1 MKKSIIIL
9 DNLEE
14 QINFFRDLI
23 KDSTHSFV
31 DVDNELDL
39 LDFVQVK
46 APDLILISSAIPDLD
61 CHLVC
66 KKIKLL
72 EKGKNIPVIIINRD
86 PRYFNVDLI
95 FDAGANDYIN
105 YPFNKREVI
114 HRLNQQLLI
123 KTLKDNLR
131 ETTTQLHKIIP
142 HYQRLQELVETSN
155 LPVTNQDNEGRLH
168 LIPNRRYFEEM
179 LQKEWLRASRQRNSL
194 SDMEG
199 TDLSIILAKIND
211 FEAYENNHE
220 KEIVDS
226 CLRIITQD
234 VKDTAKRAGDL
245 VAEFD
250 KDTFAVLLPST
261 NTAGAQRVAQV
272 IGNHVME
279 LQIPHHFSSV
289 SEFITFSFG
298 LATGIP
304 TQAIHSSNLIDVAQ
318 DCLQRAIASKQSNA
332 VVTDQF

>member
-23 KDSTHSFV
+23 KDSSHAFV
-31 DVDNELDL
+31 DVDNESDL

-46 APDLILISSAIPDLD
+46 TPDLILISSAIKDLD
-61 CHLVC
+61 CYLVC

-72 EKGKNIPVIIINRD
+72 EKGKNIPIIIINRD

-95 FDAGANDYIN
+95 FDAGADDYIN
-105 YPFNKREVI
+105 YPFHQREVV

-131 ETTTQLHKIIP
+131 ETTSQLHKIIP
-142 HYQRLQELVETSN
+142 HYQKLQELVQKSN
-155 LPVTNQDNEGRLH
+155 LPLTTNHNEGRLNI
-168 LIPNRRYFEEM
+168 IPNRRYFEEM

-194 SDMEG
+194 SDIEG

-234 VKDTAKRAGDL
+234 VKDTARRAGDL

-250 KDTFAVLLPST
+250 KDTFAVLLP
-261 NTAGAQRVAQV
+261 NTDTVGAEKVAQV
-272 IGNHVME
+272 IGDHVMA
-279 LQIPHHFSSV
+279 LQIPHHFSLV
-289 SEFITFSFG
+289 SEFISFSFG

-318 DCLQRAIASKQSNA
+318 DCLQRAIASKQASA
-332 VVTDQF
+332 IVTDQF